1 MRKFSGKRAL
11 QGFLS
16 LIVFSVA
23 AMMSPQALHADDR
36 YPSTFERSAAAGVPE
51 RFVDPLASPR
61 DAAPLTPAA
70 YASHPRGRRGKAV
83 AAGPGA
89 YFIEFRSRYALS
101 YGHTYA
107 AFGRLD
113 SRGRI
118 VSREVAGLHPAGD
131 SSVPWMIGHLVP
143 VPSETGPSDGDLED
157 EYISNRYRVTMN
169 EADYNKVVAK
179 IRQMQRSTPLWSATA
194 YNCNSFV
201 GDIARYMGLRSD
213 TSTLQTPPNYI
224 AALRRLNGGRS
235 SLPPNSL

>member
-23 AMMSPQALHADDR
+23 ATMSPQALRADDR
-36 YPSTFERSAAAGVPE
+36 YPSTFERQAAAGAPE
-51 RFVDPLASPR
+51 RFVDPLASPQ
-61 DAAPLTPAA
+61 DAAPPTSAA

-83 AAGPGA
+83 AAAPGA

-118 VSREVAGLHPAGD
+118 ISREVAGLHPAGE